1 MEETGETAQEEIR
14 HKGAKSSGDNVEDQS
29 SNATGDVS
37 SLSSGHGN
45 DSRRSDG
52 AEPRRNRLLLF
63 NKVMEKSLQK
73 FISEASFHRFAQSFH
88 PFYKKNPQVTENI
101 HKQFIEDLQRT
112 IQDDIN
118 KLIEE
123 GELQCKLDEL
133 NKLEEAAKNSQD
145 PAWRPSGVPEQDL
158 CSFVTPYYLKQKA
171 YLGRELKKI
180 LQENAVLAQRVQAG
194 REGIAQTEQRIAT
207 AVDEWK
213 APAQT
218 AFAEFQALSSSL
230 CPPATFDV

>member
-1 MEETGETAQEEIR
+1 MEETTQEEIC
-14 HKGAKSSGDNVEDQS
+14 HKGAKSSEDNVEGQS
-29 SNATGDVS
+29 NNATGDVS
-37 SLSSGHGN
+37 SQSSGRGN
-45 DSRRSDG
+45 DSHRSDG

-73 FISEASFHRFAQSFH
+73 FISDASFHRFAHTFH

-145 PAWRPSGVPEQDL
+145 TAWRPSGVPEQDL
-158 CSFVTPYYLKQKA
+158 CSFVMPYYLKQEA
-171 YLGRELKKI
+171 YLRRELKKI
-180 LQENAVLAQRVQAG
+180 LEENAVLAQRVQAG
-194 REGIAQTEQRIAT
+194 REGITQTEQRIAT

-218 AFAEFQALSSSL
+218 SVGEFQALSSSL
-230 CPPATFDV
+230 YPPATFDV